1 MKKTQTILGAMTLLF
16 ILVPLLA
23 HLEKN
28 NNRLDYTNHEYAK
41 NLLSTLEPY
50 SIFMTEGGDNQVFA
64 TAYSQMAQQLRPDVR
79 AYDQKGNV
87 FYRIYGDFRYISVV
101 EADIKRDVVDYEI
114 FSRGRPVYLTW
125 RRSPDVAVCGDW
137 FLKRYGML
145 FKVVPLRYRILEE
158 LDADIE
164 ITLEEAHR
172 FIEKFYANEDV
183 LKKKQANLKA
193 MDWYRPAIFG
203 QGDVRLHFISDEE
216 VSRLRQTVPAYM
228 DWLKESLARSITPQF
243 TYSLLR
249 ELEAEGYLRITGN
262 RVVFVRD
269 IEPPFEGDY
278 WEGYSFTYKNVPH
291 AIQWN
296 YLTREIFTNY
306 NFYYA
311 EYCRWMLDRLNRQR
325 AHYERKIRE
334 LGQIPELIAA
344 LDKTRAEIDRF
355 AQLESES
362 YQSAAYFGYDM
373 SAIFHNLGAI
383 HVRRGNLDEA
393 VDYFRRGISA
403 DKYSYQT
410 VASYIMLRLRQVGVR
425 MDPVFEEEVLRE
437 SEQIIQAALR
447 NLKKTHADDDDGF
460 KKDQATK
467 ILDNLDRGL
476 ITPRKSYPLSAV
488 LQYKQILDSSPA
500 DASLQKQLASIIYY
514 QRRDPELFIKI
525 FDAMHPSKWNNE
537 MVAYIYG
544 VSIQDTA
551 DLETA
556 IGIFERLRRE
566 KPFFF
571 LPVWR
576 LAQINE
582 ILLQNEAQALRYYD
596 ELLRIPEERVRAL
609 YPDLVKAFTDS
620 VQMAEK
626 YRLKLSKSAAR

>member
-1 MKKTQTILGAMTLLF
+1 MKKSQTIPGAVTLLF

-28 NNRLDYTNHEYAK
+28 NNHLDYTNHEYAK

-64 TAYSQMAQQLRPDVR
+64 TAYSQMAEQLRPDVR

-137 FLKRYGML
+137 FLKRSGML
-145 FKVVPLRYRILEE
+145 FRIVPLKYRILED
-158 LDADIE
+158 LGADLE
-164 ITLEEAHR
+164 ITIEEAHR
-172 FIEKFYANEDV
+172 CIEKYYADETI

-203 QGDVRLHFISDEE
+203 QGNVRLHFISEE
-216 VSRLRQTVPAYM
+216 EFSRLQRAVPAYM
-228 DWLKESLARSITPQF
+228 EWLKGSLARNITPQF
-243 TYSLLR
+243 TLALLR

-269 IEPPFEGDY
+269 IAQPFAGDY

-296 YLTREIFTNY
+296 YLAREIFTNY

-311 EYCRWMLDRLNRQR
+311 EYCRWMLERLRRRQ
-325 AHYERKIRE
+325 AHYERKIQE
-334 LGQIPELIAA
+334 LGPSPELAGA

-355 AQLESES
+355 AQLEAES

-373 SAIFHNLGAI
+373 GAIFHNLGAI
-383 HVRRGNLDEA
+383 QAQRGQLDEA
-393 VDYFRRGISA
+393 VGYFRQGIVA

-410 VASYIMLRLRQVGVR
+410 VSSYIMLRLRQANER
-425 MDPVFEEEVLRE
+425 MDPVFEEETLRE
-437 SEQIIQAALR
+437 SEQIVQAALR
-447 NLKKTHADDDDGF
+447 NLRKTYAADDESLR
-460 KKDQATK
+460 KDQTAR
-467 ILDNLDRGL
+467 ILDNLDQGWL
-476 ITPRKSYPLSAV
+476 APRKNYPLGII
-488 LQYKQILDSSPA
+488 LQYKQILDNKPEDPSI
-500 DASLQKQLASIIYY
+500 QKQLASIIYY
-514 QRRDPELFIKI
+514 QRRDPELLVRI
-525 FDAMHPSKWNNE
+525 FETMHTSKWNNE
-537 MVAYIYG
+537 MVVYIYG
-544 VSIQDTA
+544 VSIQDTGE
-551 DLETA
+551 LEA
-556 IGIFERLRRE
+556 SIAIFERLRRE
-566 KPFFF
+566 KPLFF
-571 LPVWR
+571 LSVWR
-576 LAQINE
+576 LAQIHE
-582 ILLQNEAQALRYYD
+582 ILLQDETKALRYYE
-596 ELLRIPEERVRAL
+596 ELLRIPEAAVRAL
-609 YPDLVKAFTDS
+609 YPDLTKAFTDS

-626 YRLKLSKSAAR
+626 YIAKARQSAAR